1 MLKKAFPWLQS
12 GDEPPEPGKEVAIGE
27 KVVLREKRL
36 EDTTDDY
43 TWRTDEEL
51 ARLDATRPLSMSYDE
66 YLRYVKNESRYS
78 NSSSKRLAIDTHDGR
93 HIGNCMY
100 YDIDLRRRQAEIGIM
115 LGDRDYWSKGYG
127 TNSVETLV
135 AHIFSTTP
143 LNRIYL
149 HTLEWNHRA
158 RRSFAKAGLRE
169 LKSVRRNGQDF
180 ILMEIHRPEWKEI
193 RLKAQRT
200 DDCPCEGAESVT
212 TEVNE

>member
-1 MLKKAFPWLQS
+1 LLKKAFPWIQS
-12 GDEPPEPGKEVAIGE
+12 RDEPPEPGKEVARGK
-27 KVVLREKRL
+27 KVVLREKRI
-36 EDTTDDY
+36 EDTPDDY
-43 TWRTDEEL
+43 TWRTDNEL

-66 YLRYVKNESRYS
+66 YLRYVRDEFRYT
-78 NSSSKRLAIDTHDGR
+78 NTSSKRLAIDTLDGR

-100 YDIDLRRRQAEIGIM
+100 YDLDLRRRQAEIGIM

-135 AHIFSTTP
+135 AYLFRSTP
-143 LNRIYL
+143 LDRIYL

-169 LKSVRRNGQDF
+169 LKSVHRSGQDF
-180 ILMEIHRPEWKEI
+180 ILMEILRPEWDEI

-200 DDCPCEGAESVT
+200 GDCTCEGAESVN

>member
-12 GDEPPEPGKEVAIGE
+12 GDEPPEPGKKVARGE

-36 EDTTDDY
+36 EDTADDY

-66 YLRYVKNESRYS
+66 YLRFVGNELRYS
-78 NSSSKRLAIDTHDGR
+78 NSSSKRLAIDTNDGR

-127 TNSVETLV
+127 TDSIETLV

-143 LNRIYL
+143 LDRLYL

-158 RRSFAKAGLRE
+158 RRSFAKSGLRE
-169 LKSVRRNGQDF
+169 LKGVRRSGQDF
-180 ILMEIHRPEWKEI
+180 ILMEILRPEWEEA
-193 RLKAQRT
+193 RQKARDT
-200 DDCPCEGAESVT
+200 VGCPCEGAESAT